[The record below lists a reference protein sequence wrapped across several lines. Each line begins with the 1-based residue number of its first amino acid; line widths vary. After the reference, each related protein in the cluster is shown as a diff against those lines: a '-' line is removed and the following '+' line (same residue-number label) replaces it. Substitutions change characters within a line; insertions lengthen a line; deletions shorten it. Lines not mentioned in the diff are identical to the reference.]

1 MVNTFNVKKTGI
13 LISMHLDPAHI
24 LVVDDDTR
32 LRNLLK
38 KFLNDNG
45 YRVTTAHDAESA
57 KDVQRSIQFALMVL
71 DRMMP
76 GLDGLSLAREFN
88 KRNVVPILMLTAMGE
103 IKDRIDGLEAGVED
117 YISKPFEPRELLLR
131 IRTILRRTQSHKPDI
146 EDEIPSS
153 VMLGAFCFEPK
164 RALLSGTD
172 GLIKLTSAEASL
184 LTALAIRPGVVL
196 TRLEL
201 TEECD
206 IEGGERS
213 VDVQVTRLR
222 RKFEKDPKTPRY
234 LQTVRGRGYVLRPD

>member
-1 MVNTFNVKKTGI
+1 MLKSGI
-13 LISMHLDPAHI
+13 VIPMNSDLAHI

-38 KFLNDNG
+38 KFLIDNG
-45 YRVTTAHDAESA
+45 YRVTTAENAESA
-57 KDVQRSIQFALMVL
+57 KDVQRSIQFDLMVL

-76 GLDGLSLAREFN
+76 GLDGLTFARELN
-88 KRNVVPILMLTAMGE
+88 HRNAVPILMLTAMGE

-131 IRTILRRTQSHKPDI
+131 VRTILRRSELNKTDV
-146 EDEIPSS
+146 EDKIPSS
-153 VMLGAFCFEPK
+153 VMLGTFCFEPK
-164 RALLSGTD
+164 RALLSSKS

-184 LTALAIRPGVVL
+184 LTALAVRPGEVL

-206 IEGGERS
+206 IAGGERS
-213 VDVQVTRLR
+213 IDVQVTRLR